1 MNVFVAGAT
10 GVLGRRLVAELAER
24 GHEVIGLT
32 RDDSGDE
39 LVRSRGGLPRRG
51 DVLDR
56 DSLRDACVDHGVD
69 SGNGI
74 DAVVHAA
81 TAIPTA
87 QKPTADEWEQN
98 GRVRR
103 EGARNLTAVAAEAD
117 ADRFVQASVVW
128 VARQPDGSA
137 FDESADPHPDR
148 TTRSALDAERIAREA
163 GGATGGEESGFDS
176 VILRCGFFYSHDSAH
191 TRTFGEQLLAGK
203 LPILGGGLL
212 GRSDAELSLLHADD
226 AATAFAAAVEG
237 DAAGL
242 YHVVDD
248 EPVTTAKLLRSFAER
263 LGASEPRRIP
273 GWLAKYLAGEDTVR
287 LLTNSMP
294 TSAERFRRDFDWE
307 PEHPTYR
314 EGLDAVV
321 ERWTAD
327 GTLAET
333 PDGYEWR
340 GAERSAIEA

>member
-1 MNVFVAGAT
+1 MNLFIAGAT

-32 RDDSGDE
+32 RDDWGDE
-39 LVRSRGGLPRRG
+39 LVRSRGGIPRRG

-56 DSLRDACVDHGVD
+56 DSLREACVDHGVD
-69 SGNGI
+69 SAAGI

-87 QKPTADEWEQN
+87 QKPSAEDWERN
-98 GRVRR
+98 DRVRR

-117 ADRFVQASVVW
+117 ADWFVQASVVW
-128 VARQPDGSA
+128 VARQPDGSG
-137 FDESADPHPDR
+137 FDESADPNPDR

-163 GGATGGEESGFDS
+163 AAEDGESGFDS
-176 VILRCGFFYSHDSAH
+176 IILRCGFFYGHDSAH
-191 TRTFGEQLLAGK
+191 TRTFGEELLAGNM
-203 LPILGGGLL
+203 PIVGSGLL
-212 GRSDAELSLLHADD
+212 GRRDAELSLLHADD

-263 LGASEPRRIP
+263 LDAPDPRRIP
-273 GWLAKYLAGEDTVR
+273 GWLATYLAGEDTVR

-294 TSAERFRRDFDWE
+294 TSAEAFRRDFDWE
-307 PEHPTYR
+307 PKYSSYR

-321 ERWTAD
+321 ERWIAD

-333 PDGYEWR
+333 PEGYEWR
-340 GAERSAIEA
+340 GTEESGVEA